1 MTAEESNLIDC
12 NFRVTLF
19 LHGVGVAFQHRSGN
33 PQGRNLSVWICG
45 RDGNGK
51 PYVRDAARA
60 MVAAM
65 FPDYRIRELD
75 VMAHCVRRKPKTKG
89 AAK

>member
-12 NFRVTLF
+12 NFRVTLYM
-19 LHGVGVAFQHRSGN
+19 HGGGVAFQHRSGN

-45 RDGNGK
+45 TDRSAK
-51 PYVRDAARA
+51 PYIRNAAREL
-60 MVAAM
+60 VAAM
-65 FPDYRIRELD
+65 FPDYKIKECD
-75 VMAHCVRRKPKTKG
+75 AVIHCVRRQAKTEG